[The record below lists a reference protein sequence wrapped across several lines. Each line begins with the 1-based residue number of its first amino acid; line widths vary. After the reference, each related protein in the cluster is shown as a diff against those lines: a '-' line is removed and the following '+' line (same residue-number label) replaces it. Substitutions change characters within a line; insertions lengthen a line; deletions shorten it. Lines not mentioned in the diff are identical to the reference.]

1 MIKKNKI
8 LAISTFVFLTLVL
21 FSCKHSL
28 TEVKEIGNFEELPVK
43 ESFEVTY
50 LRSQHGLVGNRM
62 YAPLV
67 QQFKNRNTIMPLGFK
82 LEFLDSNLNTT
93 AFLEANYGEI
103 LREEGRMIARDS
115 VILINFKN
123 EELYTEELI
132 WVQDS
137 ARVFT
142 DKYVKIVR
150 NDVVIHGKGFES
162 KEDFSEYVI
171 KKITGQYY
179 LDEETITGKDDEKD

>member
-1 MIKKNKI
+1 
-8 LAISTFVFLTLVL
+8 
-21 FSCKHSL
+21 
-28 TEVKEIGNFEELPVK
+28 
-43 ESFEVTY
+43 
-50 LRSQHGLVGNRM
+50 
-62 YAPLV
+62 
-67 QQFKNRNTIMPLGFK
+67 MPNGFK

-93 AFLEANYGEI
+93 ALLEANYGEI
-103 LREEGRMIARDS
+103 LSEEKLMIARDS
-115 VILINFKN
+115 VILINFKD

-137 ARVFT
+137 SRVYT

-162 KEDFSEYVI
+162 KDDFSHYVI

-179 LDEETITGKDDEKD
+179 LDEETLKGRKDTIQ

>member
-1 MIKKNKI
+1 MTKKNKI
-8 LAISTFVFLTLVL
+8 LSISTIVFLTLVL
-21 FSCKHSL
+21 FSCENTL
-28 TEVKEIGNFEELPVK
+28 TEVKEIGNFEETPIK

-50 LRSQHGLVGNRM
+50 LRSQHGLVVNRM
-62 YAPLV
+62 YSPLV

-93 AFLEANYGEI
+93 AYLEAKYGEI
-103 LREEGRMIARDS
+103 LSEDKRMIARDS
-115 VILINFKN
+115 VILINFKD

-137 ARVFT
+137 SRVFT

-150 NDVVIHGKGFES
+150 DDVVIHGKGFES
-162 KEDFSEYVI
+162 KEDFSQYVI

-179 LDEETITGKDDEKD
+179 LDEDKITGKDEGN

>member
-1 MIKKNKI
+1 MTKSKKI
-8 LAISTFVFLTLVL
+8 LSISTIVFLTLVL
-21 FSCKHSL
+21 FSCKNTI
-28 TEVKEIGNFEELPVK
+28 TEVKEIGNFEEIPLK

-50 LRSQHGLVGNRM
+50 LRSQHGLVVNRM

-67 QQFKNRNTIMPLGFK
+67 QQFKNRNTIMPLGFR
-82 LEFLDSNLNTT
+82 LEFLDSNLITT
-93 AFLEANYGEI
+93 AYLEAKYGEI
-103 LREEGRMIARDS
+103 LSEDGRMIARDS
-115 VILINFKN
+115 VILINFKD

-137 ARVFT
+137 SRVFT

-150 NDVVIHGKGFES
+150 DDVVIHGKGFES
-162 KEDFSEYVI
+162 KEDFSQYVI

-179 LDEETITGKDDEKD
+179 LDEDKITGKNE

>member
-1 MIKKNKI
+1 
-8 LAISTFVFLTLVL
+8 
-21 FSCKHSL
+21 
-28 TEVKEIGNFEELPVK
+28 
-43 ESFEVTY
+43 
-50 LRSQHGLVGNRM
+50 
-62 YAPLV
+62 
-67 QQFKNRNTIMPLGFK
+67 MPLGFK

-93 AFLEANYGEI
+93 AYLEAKYGEM
-103 LREEGRMIARDS
+103 LSEDKRMIARDS
-115 VILINFKN
+115 VILINFKD

-137 ARVFT
+137 SRIFT

-162 KEDFSEYVI
+162 KEDFSHYVI

-179 LDEETITGKDDEKD
+179 LDEETITGKKNEN